1 MTTAQIKLPPKLIPV
16 FSEPYRRIRGAHGGR
31 GSGKTFSFAIMTA
44 VRAYMAAEEGRR
56 GVILCAREW
65 MNSLKDS
72 SMAEVKDAIQSID
85 WLADY
90 FDIGQEYI
98 RTKNGNVEYIF
109 TGLNRN
115 LDSLKSKAKVLVA
128 WVDEAEGVSSI
139 AWEKLEPT
147 VRADQSE
154 IWITWNPE
162 LDGSATDK
170 AYRKL
175 ASELEGNSMIVE
187 MNYSDNPWFPS
198 SLDALRR
205 RQQRTLDPNKYA
217 WIWEGAYLQNS
228 DAQVFANKYRVAE
241 FEIDKSFN
249 GPYYGLDFGFSQ
261 DPTAAVEMA
270 IKDRALYVRR
280 EAGKTGLELD
290 DTVAFL
296 SDRIPA
302 MASSVV
308 RADCARPESI
318 SYLQRH
324 GMPRITGV
332 EKGKGSVE
340 DGIEFMRSFD
350 EIVIHPGCEETIREF
365 RLYSY
370 KVDRLSGD
378 VLTVLVDKNNHYID
392 AARYALE
399 PIMKSRSSIFD
410 IDIDVGDNLD
420 WGDDTDDD
428 EIDFLIDNY

>member
-16 FSEPYRRIRGAHGGR
+16 FSEPYRRIRGAYGGR

-56 GVILCAREW
+56 GVILCCREW

-115 LDSLKSKAKVLVA
+115 LDSLKSKAKILVA
-128 WVDEAEGVSSI
+128 WVDEADGVSSM

-187 MNYSDNPWFPS
+187 MNYPDNPWFPS

-205 RQQRTLDPNKYA
+205 RQQKTLDPNKYA

-270 IKDRALYVRR
+270 IRGRVLYIRR

-296 SDRIPA
+296 SDRMPA

-350 EIVIHPGCEETIREF
+350 EIVIHPDCEETIREF

-410 IDIDVGDNLD
+410 IDIGDDSD
-420 WGDDTDDD
+420 WGDDTYDD